1 MKLGDILKQES
12 KKNKEIR
19 QKEMANKLFA
29 EIIEDCKKV
38 AEQGE
43 SSMAA
48 IHLADDI
55 QSLTDEMRD
64 NEKAIEEANKAF
76 LKRTGIMDKANS
88 AAKIQEAELKKLKNE
103 YIDVVAAEG

>member
-43 SSMAA
+43 REMVY
-48 IHLADDI
+48 DDYYI
-55 QSLTDEMRD
+55 YK
-64 NEKAIEEANKAF
+64 NINYC
-76 LKRTGIMDKANS
+76 KRV
-88 AAKIQEAELKKLKNE
+88 LKKLLKAENIKLKHKSYDDGCHATDE
-103 YIDVVAAEG
+103 YIVSW